1 MSGGPTSPSANG
13 DGDGL
18 RSMIDRL
25 FAASQIAY
33 EIDAMVTGTLRC
45 IEIERRDGDWTER
58 NINLEAALLHARAL
72 IEFLVRRT
80 GQGDYMAPGDFGPDW
95 DTRAYADLARQLRPL
110 NVHLAHLSW
119 GRLDPD
125 APRVSS
131 TIVYDVLDAFR
142 SFADDLEAKGRIGT
156 QPIRDALTAA
166 DRRATSFST
175 TETRVTIVGGR
186 RPLDLDLE
194 IELGPKS

>member
-1 MSGGPTSPSANG
+1 MT
-13 DGDGL
+13 
-18 RSMIDRL
+18 DRL
-25 FAASQIAY
+25 FAASHIAY
-33 EIDAMVTGTLRC
+33 EIDAMVTGALRC
-45 IEIERRDGDWTER
+45 VDIERREGDWTER

-72 IEFLVRRT
+72 IEFLVRRA
-80 GQGDYMAPGDFGPDW
+80 GQGDYMAPGDFGSDW

-119 GRLDPD
+119 GRLDPGVSQ
-125 APRVSS
+125 VSS

-142 SFADDLEAKGRIGT
+142 SFANVLEAEGRIGS
-156 QPIRDALTAA
+156 QPIRDALAAA
-166 DRRATSFST
+166 DRRVTSTGEPALTPASFT
-175 TETRVTIVGGR
+175 TTDTRVTVVGGR